1 MEICCNT
8 CNIKRKYGVCG
19 TDKMTECTF
28 NNYCMYEPISNNSN
42 LSLSELDRIRMNL
55 YKDSYLNAISKT
67 GRFTD
72 AKNSAERLVEDFDN
86 FFNIVDGEIK

>member
-19 TDKMTECTF
+19 ADKMTECTF
-28 NNYCMYEPISNNSN
+28 HNYCMFEPIPNSN
-42 LSLSELDRIRMNL
+42 SSLSELDIIRMNL
-55 YKDSYLNAISKT
+55 YKDAYVNAIHKT
-67 GRFTD
+67 SRFTD
-72 AKNSAERLVEDFDN
+72 AKNWAERSVEEFDN